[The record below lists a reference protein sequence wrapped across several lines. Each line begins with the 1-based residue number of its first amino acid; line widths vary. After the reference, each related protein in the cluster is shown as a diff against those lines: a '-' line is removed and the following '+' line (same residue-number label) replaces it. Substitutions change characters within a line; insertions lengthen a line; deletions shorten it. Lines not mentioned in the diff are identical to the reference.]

1 MAQKKPNQKVNQ
13 NWSWYKIRKLETLST
28 VGDTKATEE
37 LRLYNNR
44 LAREANFRL
53 RQLASAGIKKYGYEK
68 AQSFLTNMFGD
79 RVTRYKQ
86 NLSEPDAIRRQILSM
101 QRFLEYPTS
110 TVEGV
115 KLIET
120 KRLQAAKA
128 KWFTD
133 ENGQAM
139 ATDEDID
146 AFLRMLGDD
155 AIRRTILEEGLE
167 TDETLKMTSGDVVDL
182 IRGKFQTD
190 DKEVIINEFRKYQ
203 EFKESQGL
211 GLNTAEPYY
220 YDDLMDYLR
229 GGK

>member
-1 MAQKKPNQKVNQ
+1 MAQTKPNQKVNQ
-13 NWSWYKIRKLETLST
+13 NWSWYKIRRLETLST
-28 VGDTKATEE
+28 VGDTKAAEE
-37 LRLYNNR
+37 VRLYNNR

-86 NLSEPDAIRRQILSM
+86 NLSEPDAMRRQILSM

-133 ENGQAM
+133 ENGQAT
-139 ATDEDID
+139 ASDE
-146 AFLRMLGDD
+146 
-155 AIRRTILEEGLE
+155 AIEEF
-167 TDETLKMTSGDVVDL
+167 LKMYNRSKNYLKENYENGTLQEKDL
-182 IRGKFQTD
+182 
-190 DKEVIINEFRKYQ
+190 ENE
-203 EFKESQGL
+203 
-211 GLNTAEPYY
+211 
-220 YDDLMDYLR
+220 
-229 GGK
+229 